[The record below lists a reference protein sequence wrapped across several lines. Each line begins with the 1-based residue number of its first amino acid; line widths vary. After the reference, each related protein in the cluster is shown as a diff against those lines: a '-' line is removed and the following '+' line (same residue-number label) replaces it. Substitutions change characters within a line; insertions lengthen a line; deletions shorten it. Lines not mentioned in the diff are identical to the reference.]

1 MSSLNNETRLSG
13 LGRTTVVNFVGTPRV
28 KNHVNSYHGSHAFFH
43 IEIEFIFAGKTFLHL
58 NLCNLVKQSSNNIF

>member
-28 KNHVNSYHGSHAFFH
+28 KNHVKSYHGRHAFSH

-58 NLCNLVKQSSNNIF
+58 NLCNLVKQSSNNTF